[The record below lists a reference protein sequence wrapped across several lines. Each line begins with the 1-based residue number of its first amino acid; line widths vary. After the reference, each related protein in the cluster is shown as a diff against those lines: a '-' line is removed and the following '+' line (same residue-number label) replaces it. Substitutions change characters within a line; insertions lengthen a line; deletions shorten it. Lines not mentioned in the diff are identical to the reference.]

1 MLGEWY
7 ATVIFWR
14 PQVALFVSETTL
26 LPVFV
31 PLAPASSVIR
41 RMPTELADLLRRQE
55 VPSAFIDNELSK
67 MNEAVCVPTASPST
81 LGVLNEYVFLAGHA
95 HVERAGPPDS
105 AWLEDW
111 LAQTPMGPLHKR
123 YGSPDRTWPGATLS
137 ASNSSRFA
145 SVSSEV
151 DPCVTTHTPVMP
163 EQSTVLN
170 RPAGSDTRRYTG
182 RVDKL
187 GSPL

>member
-1 MLGEWY
+1 MLIVRATKKLAQRLGGFNPVSAEPDLPLLGEWY

-31 PLAPASSVIR
+31 PLAPASSVMR
-41 RMPTELADLLRRQE
+41 RLPPELADVLRRQE
-55 VPSAFIDNELSK
+55 VPGAFINTELSK
-67 MNEAVCVPTASPST
+67 MNDAVCLPTASRSM

-95 HVERAGPPDS
+95 HVERGGLPDL

-123 YGSPDRTWPGATLS
+123 HGSPDRELAAL
-137 ASNSSRFA
+137 
-145 SVSSEV
+145 V
-151 DPCVTTHTPVMP
+151 
-163 EQSTVLN
+163 
-170 RPAGSDTRRYTG
+170 AGS
-182 RVDKL
+182 V
-187 GSPL
+187 

>member
-1 MLGEWY
+1 MLIVRATKKLAQRLGGFDPVPTEPDLPLLGEWY

-55 VPSAFIDNELSK
+55 VPGAFIDNELSK

-95 HVERAGPPDS
+95 HVERGGPSDL
-105 AWLEDW
+105 AWLDDW
-111 LAQTPMGPLHKR
+111 LAQTPIGPLHKR
-123 YGSPDRTWPGATLS
+123 HGSPDRELAAL
-137 ASNSSRFA
+137 
-145 SVSSEV
+145 V
-151 DPCVTTHTPVMP
+151 
-163 EQSTVLN
+163 
-170 RPAGSDTRRYTG
+170 AGS
-182 RVDKL
+182 V
-187 GSPL
+187 